1 MTIFDQNMVDYESV
15 SLRFFK
21 NLLKKKDSFGL
32 IENCRFCCGFV
43 FFAEGFFFER
53 FCKFR
58 GFLSSWGSWGYFRFL
73 RDISPILRIRFHFE
87 EILWGSW
94 EISWRNFKRCFEILE
109 DSSRLI
115 KFLEGFFSFLR
126 LHFLWFSKM
135 EILQFDEIFGISL
148 CLVDLESASKNSS
161 GTLWNV
167 FRKN

>member
-1 MTIFDQNMVDYESV
+1 MTIFDQNVVDYESV

-21 NLLKKKDSFGL
+21 NLLKKGL
-32 IENCRFCCGFV
+32 FWTDWELSLLLWICFLCWGI
-43 FFAEGFFFER
+43 FFER

-115 KFLEGFFSFLR
+115 KFLEVFFLFYETSFFMVFKNGNTSVWWDFWDFSLLGGFRISFKKFFR
-126 LHFLWFSKM
+126 N
-135 EILQFDEIFGISL
+135 SL
-148 CLVDLESASKNSS
+148 KCV
-161 GTLWNV
+161 
-167 FRKN
+167 